1 MHAKFMNIGLQA
13 PPIIPDVLSKWYVQ
27 LLHILEVI
35 PFLISTIID
44 FY

>member
-1 MHAKFMNIGLQA
+1 MKLVTYTPRVIL
-13 PPIIPDVLSKWYVQ
+13 DVVTKWHMQ

-35 PFLISTIID
+35 PFLSPAIIK